1 MPKAKASNVAER
13 DSEAL
18 SARALLDEAL
28 GRSPSH
34 RSNAATALPEAA
46 PSPGASSAP
55 SVKALSLAPSAGGAA
70 QTWKS
75 RRAKYAHLPPITVT
89 LYRGDAR
96 AEVRVD
102 EAARCGDLMRD
113 LLAGGPAGGI
123 LDRLGLSTPRSTPR
137 VVTPRSTGVIHRIT
151 GILKKGAPMHVRAV
165 LEEGGEYEIAVT
177 ERELLVGSMEE
188 LMVGAPMRA
197 LGLCGDDSSDW
208 SDDPEAENPH

>member
-34 RSNAATALPEAA
+34 RSNAATPLPEAA
-46 PSPGASSAP
+46 TSPGASSAP

-96 AEVRVD
+96 AEVSVD

-137 VVTPRSTGVIHRIT
+137 ASLGPRSSLACSARQPRRSAAFANSRQQAWSRQVLQDQRQRCNHPHQV
-151 GILKKGAPMHVRAV
+151 AAV
-165 LEEGGEYEIAVT
+165 PL
-177 ERELLVGSMEE
+177 R
-188 LMVGAPMRA
+188 
-197 LGLCGDDSSDW
+197 
-208 SDDPEAENPH
+208 